1 VVDILGIAPA
11 KPAEFVIIEV
21 EQQVHRLTH
30 QWMEEILRGEIMAPK
45 HDDQPYEG
53 FHFLLTINGI
63 GRDGSAVTCLFSEV
77 SGLERELS
85 PIECREGSENRTVRK
100 MPGSE
105 KLACITLKRGVIS
118 DLELYEWVVGVK
130 QGKINRAAGSLIL
143 LDEKRN
149 KVMQWNISRCLP
161 SKCTGPSWRA
171 TGNEIAIEELVIC
184 HEGISVDS
192 KF

>member
-1 VVDILGIAPA
+1 MV
-11 KPAEFVIIEV
+11 
-21 EQQVHRLTH
+21 
-30 QWMEEILRGEIMAPK
+30 PK
-45 HDDQPYEG
+45 HDAQSYAG

-77 SGLERELS
+77 SGLEGELS

-118 DLELYEWVVGVK
+118 DPELYEWVRGAK
-130 QGKINRAAGSLIL
+130 QGKINRADASLVL

-149 KVMQWNISRCLP
+149 KVMQWNISRCWP
-161 SKCTGPSWRA
+161 SKCTGPSLSA
-171 TGNEIAIEELVIC
+171 AGNEIAIEELVIC

-192 KF
+192 NL